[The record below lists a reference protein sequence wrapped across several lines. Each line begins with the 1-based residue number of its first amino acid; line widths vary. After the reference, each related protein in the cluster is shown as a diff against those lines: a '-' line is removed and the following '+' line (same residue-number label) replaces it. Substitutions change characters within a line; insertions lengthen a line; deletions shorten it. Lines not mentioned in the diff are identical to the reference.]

1 MVINYFYWNTFTW
14 IYIYGCIVT
23 NYNLLSRQ
31 FTGLSE
37 MIGSFFMGG
46 KMKKIKKLWINFWG
60 HRYRVFEEDN
70 KVCDVLIYHRKIY
83 IIKE

>member
-1 MVINYFYWNTFTW
+1 M
-14 IYIYGCIVT
+14 C
-23 NYNLLSRQ
+23 
-31 FTGLSE
+31 LSE

-46 KMKKIKKLWINFWG
+46 KMKKLRKLWINFWG

-70 KVCDVLIYHRKIY
+70 KVCDILIYHRKIY

>member
-1 MVINYFYWNTFTW
+1 M
-14 IYIYGCIVT
+14 
-23 NYNLLSRQ
+23 
-31 FTGLSE
+31 GLSE

-46 KMKKIKKLWINFWG
+46 KMKKLRKLWINFWG
-60 HRYRVFEEDN
+60 HRYSVFEEDN